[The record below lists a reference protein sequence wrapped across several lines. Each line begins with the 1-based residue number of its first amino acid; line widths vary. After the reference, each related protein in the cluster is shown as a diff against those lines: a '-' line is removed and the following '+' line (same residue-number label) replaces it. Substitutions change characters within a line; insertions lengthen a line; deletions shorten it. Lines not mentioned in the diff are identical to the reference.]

1 MRIAI
6 VAGEASGDL
15 LAAGLITEIKRRHP
29 DAEVFGIAGPRMI
42 EAGCEARFPLEKLSV
57 MGLVEV
63 LRHLP
68 ELLGIR
74 KKLLMQ
80 LLENPPDVFVG
91 VDAPDFNLALEAKLK
106 AAGIK
111 TVHYVSPTVWAWR
124 EKRIHKIAK
133 SVDRMLTLFPFELD
147 IYKQY
152 GIDAKFVGH
161 PLADMVPVEIDQ
173 TRARYNLGLPEQDLL
188 LAVLPGSRRSE
199 VERLSEPFLKAMLEC
214 KRQYPKM
221 NFVVPL
227 ATKATRLIFEKKQ
240 QMFAPTLPITVI
252 DGQSRTAM
260 EASDYVLL
268 ASGTATLEATLLA
281 KPMVVA
287 YKLSALTYW
296 IMKTFKMLK
305 VDVFSL
311 PNLLAGENLVDE
323 LIQDEVT
330 PEALTSAVM
339 RLIDNPERN
348 SRHKVVFTEIY
359 KTLKCDANNQ
369 AADAVLEM
377 IK

>member
-15 LAAGLITEIKRRHP
+15 LAAGLIKEIKSRHP
-29 DAEVFGIAGPRMI
+29 DAEIYGIAGPRMI
-42 EAGCEARFPLEKLSV
+42 EAGCKALFPLEKLSV

-74 KKLLMQ
+74 KQ
-80 LLENPPDVFVG
+80 LFKQLIQTPPDVFVG
-91 VDAPDFNLALEAKLK
+91 VDAPDFNLALEARLK
-106 AAGIK
+106 KAGIK

-133 SVDRMLTLFPFELD
+133 SVNRMLTLFPFELD

-152 GIDAKFVGH
+152 GVDARFVGH
-161 PLADMVPVEIDQ
+161 PLADMVPIEIDPK
-173 TRARYNLGLPEQDLL
+173 RARYNLGLPADAML

-214 KRQYPKM
+214 SRRYPDIK
-221 NFVVPL
+221 FVVPL
-227 ATKATRLIFEKKQ
+227 ATAATRKIFEKKLEQ
-240 QMFAPTLPITVI
+240 FAKDLPVTILN
-252 DGQSRTAM
+252 GQSRTAM
-260 EASDYVLL
+260 EAADYVLL

-287 YKLSALTYW
+287 YKFSGLTNW
-296 IMKTFKMLK
+296 IMKTFNMLK
-305 VDVFSL
+305 IDWFSL
-311 PNLLAGENLVDE
+311 PNLLAGETLVDE
-323 LIQDEVT
+323 LLQEQVT
-330 PEALTSAVM
+330 PEALASAIM

-348 SRHKVVFTEIY
+348 RQHKVVFTEIY
-359 KTLKCDANNQ
+359 KTLKCDANVQ
-369 AADAVLEM
+369 AANAVLELVD
-377 IK
+377 

>member
-29 DAEVFGIAGPRMI
+29 EAEIFGIAGPCMI
-42 EAGCEARFPLEKLSV
+42 EAGCEAWFPLEKLSV

-68 ELLGIR
+68 ELLAIR
-74 KKLLMQ
+74 KKFLKQ
-80 LLENPPDVFVG
+80 LLKNPPDVFVG

-106 AAGIK
+106 QAGVK

-124 EKRIHKIAK
+124 EKRILKIAK
-133 SVDRMLTLFPFELD
+133 SVDRMLALFPFELD
-147 IYKQY
+147 IYQQY

-161 PLADMVPVEIDQ
+161 PLADMVPVEINPK
-173 TRARYNLGLPEQDLL
+173 RARYNLGLAEKNRL

-199 VERLSEPFLKAMLEC
+199 VERLSEPFLKAMQEC
-214 KRQYPKM
+214 KRQYPDM

-227 ATKATRLIFEKKQ
+227 ATAATRDIFVKKQ
-240 QMFAPTLPITVI
+240 QQFAPNLAITI
-252 DGQSRTAM
+252 LDGQSRSAM
-260 EASDYVLL
+260 EAADFVLL

-287 YKLSALTYW
+287 YKLSGLTYW

-305 VDVFSL
+305 IDVFSL
-311 PNLLAGENLVDE
+311 PNLLAGEKLVDE
-323 LIQDEVT
+323 LIQDQVT
-330 PEALTSAVM
+330 AEALTSAVM

-348 SRHKVVFTEIY
+348 SRHKIVFTEIY
-359 KTLKCDANNQ
+359 KTLKCDANVQ

-377 IK
+377 IR